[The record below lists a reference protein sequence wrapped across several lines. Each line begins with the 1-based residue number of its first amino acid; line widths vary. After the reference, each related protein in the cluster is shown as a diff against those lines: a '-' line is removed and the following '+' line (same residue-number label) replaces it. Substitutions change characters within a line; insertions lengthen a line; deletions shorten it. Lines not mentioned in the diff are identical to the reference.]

1 MKARTE
7 SQRVRTFPEV
17 FPDSS
22 SKEKIIEAY
31 LPLVRYVAEKVHRR
45 LPPGVDQESLIHSG
59 VVGLL
64 EALERYDPGRGVA
77 FEEYA
82 RYRIHGEVM
91 QSLRSL
97 DWVSRSVRAWGRKV
111 AAAVSRLVAKLGREP
126 IDEELAAELEISL
139 EEYYRIDQKVSEATL
154 LKLED
159 LSLKSEEAY
168 ERAQEELSS
177 PRFQD
182 PLKAVE
188 SKDLVEKLSAAI
200 KGLPE
205 RERLLMTLYYYEE
218 LTLKEVGEIFG
229 LSEGRICQIHS
240 QAVTRLRQALG
251 VAARGLEREAAGDP
265 RRAVG
270 ENNDRK
276 RRKGS

>member
-168 ERAQEELSS
+168 EKAQEELSS

-200 KGLPE
+200 KELPE